1 MALMGKARIFGTTLV
16 GGTEVPGGGHL
27 VSVSAVAPCGPF
39 AVEGT
44 AQEGAI
50 VTGKVRGNLR
60 FRARYKIFG
69 AMGMMTCINILADST
84 DCPVTTRIQLPWL

>member
-39 AVEGT
+39 AVEG
-44 AQEGAI
+44 AAEEGAM
-50 VTGKVRGNLR
+50 VTGKVSREDTCA
-60 FRARYKIFG
+60 FERAIKYLERWG
-69 AMGMMTCINILADST
+69 
-84 DCPVTTRIQLPWL
+84 